1 LFAAAALDAGPLGH
15 EQLLQMVLPH
25 AGVVVFAVIPFIGTI
40 ALFASGIFM
49 YK

>member
-1 LFAAAALDAGPLGH
+1 
-15 EQLLQMVLPH
+15 MVFPH
-25 AGVVVFAVIPFIGTI
+25 AGVVVFAVVPFVCTI